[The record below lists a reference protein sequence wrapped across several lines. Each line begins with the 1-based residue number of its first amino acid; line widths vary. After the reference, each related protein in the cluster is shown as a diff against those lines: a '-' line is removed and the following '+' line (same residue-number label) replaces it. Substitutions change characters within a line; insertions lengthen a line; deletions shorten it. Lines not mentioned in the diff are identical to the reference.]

1 MSKFYLKVL
10 LIPRVRLLI
19 EGSPFTSEGYSIA
32 KSILLGKFVK
42 STEIAAAHI
51 QCLTLLSVIQNSHP
65 NRIHDFFE
73 RLVISV

>member
-32 KSILLGKFVK
+32 KSILLCKFGK

-51 QCLTLLSVIQNSHP
+51 QCLTSLSVIQNSHP